1 MLRVSLGDHNKPY
14 AEVSQLNG
22 TWTKERLLVLFA
34 MTCAIS
40 MVFLNT
46 TLLPIALPTIERELL
61 VSKIGLQWI
70 INSYLLSTAV
80 FVIAGGRIGDLFGH
94 RRFFCIGMTVY
105 ACASIMGG
113 LAHAGWWL
121 IMSRSIQGMG
131 GAMMSP
137 AAMAIMVHA
146 FPIEKRGKAIGL
158 MVAIGSLFL
167 SVGPFIGGV
176 FTQLLSW
183 RWSFWCNLPI
193 AILGITLA
201 MKAVP
206 RSTKL
211 DESFDFIGFFTTSIG
226 LLCLTLGLMQGKSWG
241 WESPLIISLF
251 ILAVVF
257 ILAAR
262 FCERFTKEPFFDF
275 KLFKN
280 PIFVG
285 GTILIFCSQFI
296 LMITVFWPVFF
307 QKILGFTPI
316 SAGLYTA
323 IATIPLMVVA
333 PLSGTLTDHFGP
345 RIPILIGFSLTILC
359 FLWFFFFSSFH
370 NIHLLIPA
378 LVAFGAGMSCVM
390 TPAGTAT
397 ISSVPKSKTGVATG
411 MFNMIRFTGA
421 TIGVAIMGA
430 VQNNV
435 QEDAF
440 SRFLKEHVTTK
451 KLDPRIYEGFLSNLP
466 SSLEAMEK
474 LSPPVAALVKSDL
487 FHASSLAFCWT
498 NLIAGAMALFALVI
512 GAIFFKKRSGK

>member
-1 MLRVSLGDHNKPY
+1 M
-14 AEVSQLNG
+14 NG
-22 TWTKERLLVLFA
+22 VWTKERLLTLFA

-61 VSKIGLQWI
+61 VSKTTLQWV
-70 INSYLLSTAV
+70 INSYLLSVAV

-105 ACASIMGG
+105 ACASILGG

-137 AAMAIMVHA
+137 AAMSIMVHV
-146 FPIEKRGKAIGL
+146 FPIEKRGKAIGI

-176 FTQLLSW
+176 FTELLSW

-193 AILGITLA
+193 AIVGISLA

-206 RSTKL
+206 PSPKL
-211 DESFDFIGFFTTSIG
+211 DEKFDFIGFFTLSIG

-241 WESPLIISLF
+241 WGSPLIISLF
-251 ILAVVF
+251 ILAVIF

-262 FCERFTKEPFFDF
+262 FCERFAKEPFFDF
-275 KLFKN
+275 KLFKR
-280 PIFVG
+280 PVFVG

-307 QKILGFTPI
+307 QKVLGYSPI
-316 SAGLYTA
+316 YAGLYTA
-323 IATIPLMVVA
+323 IATIPLMIVA
-333 PLSGTLTDHFGP
+333 PTSGTLTDHFGP
-345 RIPILIGFSLTILC
+345 RMPILIGFTLTICC
-359 FLWFFFFSSFH
+359 FAWFFIFARFH
-370 NIHLLIPA
+370 NMQLLIPA
-378 LVAFGAGMSCVM
+378 LVAFGSGMACVM
-390 TPAGTAT
+390 TPASTAA
-397 ISSVPKSKTGVATG
+397 ISSVPPSKTGIATG
-411 MFNMIRFTGA
+411 MYNMIRFTGA
-421 TIGVAIMGA
+421 TIGVAVLGA
-430 VQNNV
+430 TQNNV

-440 SRFLKEHVTTK
+440 GRFLAKHASTRG
-451 KLDPRIYEGFLSNLP
+451 LDPSIYEGFLSSLP
-466 SSLEAMEK
+466 SSVDAMEK
-474 LSPPVAALVKSDL
+474 LTPPVATLVKTSL
-487 FHASSLAFCWT
+487 FQASSLAFSWINLLT
-498 NLIAGAMALFALVI
+498 GGVALIALGLGAT
-512 GAIFFKKRSGK
+512 FFKRTTRK